1 MSWTHKWSINKNY
14 LQYCASPRKC
24 NFSTESHFNVHRSS
38 SAPDLCQWN
47 NPPINKGPERDWYTQ
62 FSHFRG
68 HSVRSNGVLVRN
80 AAMGRSSRRSIH
92 FNFNTSQSEWVQSI
106 RWERLRELNFMCPIL
121 NYISKSIYQN
131 RTHTPAIHGIYLIF
145 TPLPVRNTLF
155 DIGMRHLFAWY
166 MEWGRNFNRYFE
178 KGESQS

>member
-14 LQYCASPRKC
+14 LQYWASPRKC

-80 AAMGRSSRRSIH
+80 AAMGRGSRRSIH

-106 RWERLRELNFMCPIL
+106 WWGRLRELHFMSNFKL
-121 NYISKSIYQN
+121 HFQVDLSKSYPHPRNPWNIFNIY
-131 RTHTPAIHGIYLIF
+131 
-145 TPLPVRNTLF
+145 PLTCPKYV
-155 DIGMRHLFAWY
+155 IWY
-166 MEWGRNFNRYFE
+166 R
-178 KGESQS
+178 